1 MVELL
6 RKTLARLSNEPA
18 LVFGVVCAAANAVTV
33 QTWQGYAAAIG
44 TALLRFIVTGPFTQ

>member
-6 RKTLARLSNEPA
+6 RKTLARLVNEPA
-18 LVFGVVCAAANAVTV
+18 VVLAVVVAAVNSVTD
-33 QTWQGYAAAIG
+33 QTWQGYAAAVG